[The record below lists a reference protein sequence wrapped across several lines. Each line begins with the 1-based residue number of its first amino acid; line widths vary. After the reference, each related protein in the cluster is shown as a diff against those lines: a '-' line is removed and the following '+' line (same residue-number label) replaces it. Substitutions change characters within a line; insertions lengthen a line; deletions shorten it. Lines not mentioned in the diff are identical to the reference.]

1 MFVHEMSAI
10 LKPSRLFPSC
20 LQRKADW
27 EKTSKMQPVSTPSFK
42 KESDLGECERATTHK
57 RLFWNINTLTPSFS
71 LNLRPQHSQQTLI
84 HTKCYLEVSMDAHT
98 RVSGFIWG
106 LKWATDQNWCWNL
119 VQCSSAQ
126 TWTLQNRCHVETQKT
141 QQHDLICF
149 YTP

>member
-1 MFVHEMSAI
+1 MHDMSAI

-57 RLFWNINTLTPSFS
+57 RLFWNINTLTLSFS

-84 HTKCYLEVSMDAHT
+84 HTKCYLEVSMDAHA
-98 RVSGFIWG
+98 RLLGFIWG

-119 VQCSSAQ
+119 AQ
-126 TWTLQNRCHVETQKT
+126 HWCT
-141 QQHDLICF
+141 DLNITEPLSRGDAKDTAAWPDLF
-149 YTP
+149 LHSLI